1 MFHNITL
8 LITFLLLLIGGYD
21 RSEALSAIT
30 QPEDAK
36 TAASSKKI
44 LLNDQVALHRY
55 EVPSQALLE
64 WYAWRSSRPA
74 LLLYSNSPLMQATT
88 PLIQNNLIQHL
99 AGKDQRALRY
109 DIANPAILPQ
119 MTLHAALEGELF
131 SAVYWVMPIDIAITE
146 LSIDIFRKQMIQ
158 IGALSNEDAQ
168 TLTLHEGVFSWTVH
182 GVPFHALHPQA
193 EFAIKGPVVFHFD
206 LSYLSPLYEG
216 EIKSPLYPLIYQTLD
231 KLSNLKIET
240 LTAGFSYSQ
249 ISGEVPLGSRFVG
262 EVLAQLFKQPN
273 MLKEKLPAAWTQR
286 ANALYLPDLFNVA
299 QARDILMML
308 SETNPDDAS
317 LHYAL
322 YHVSRGSNST
332 RQAALGHLAEAV
344 RRDPTYALEYLVLA
358 PKAREKG
365 RPDEA
370 LRILSLAR
378 EANPDNP
385 FIALELVHSMIEMG
399 HGDTGV
405 PILKELL
412 NLNWSTAFYPDM
424 PSYLKQLLNEVNS
437 K

>member
-8 LITFLLLLIGGYD
+8 LITSLLLLIGGYD

-30 QPEDAK
+30 QPEAKK

-44 LLNDQVALHRY
+44 LLNNQVALHRY

-64 WYAWRSSRPA
+64 WYAWRSSRPK
-74 LLLYSNSPLMQATT
+74 LLLYSNSPMMQATT
-88 PLIQNNLIQHL
+88 PPVQNNLIQHL
-99 AGKDQRALRY
+99 AGKDQSSLRY
-109 DIANPAILPQ
+109 NIANPAILPQ

-131 SAVYWVMPIDIAITE
+131 SAVYWVMPVDIAITE

-158 IGALSNEDAQ
+158 IGALSDEDAQ

-193 EFAIKGPVVFHFD
+193 EFVIKEPVVFHFD

-216 EIKSPLYPLIYQTLD
+216 EIKTPLYPLIYQTLD
-231 KLSNLKIET
+231 RLSNLKVET
-240 LTAGFSYSQ
+240 VAASFSYSQ
-249 ISGEVPLGSRFVG
+249 ITGEVPLGSRFVG
-262 EVLAQLFKQPN
+262 EVFAQLFKQPN
-273 MLKEKLPAAWTQR
+273 MLKEKLPAAWVQR

-308 SETNPDDAS
+308 SENNPADAS

-322 YHVSRGSNST
+322 YHASRGSSST

-385 FIALELVHSMIEMG
+385 FIALELAHSMIDMG
-399 HGDTGV
+399 HGDTAV

-412 NLNWSTAFYPDM
+412 SLNWSTAFYPDM
-424 PSYLKQLLNEVNS
+424 PDYLKQLLSEVDS

>member
-21 RSEALSAIT
+21 RSEALSAT
-30 QPEDAK
+30 TDPEAAK

-88 PLIQNNLIQHL
+88 PTIQNNLIQHL
-99 AGKDQRALRY
+99 AGKDESALRY

-119 MTLHAALEGELF
+119 MTLHTALVGELF
-131 SAVYWVMPIDIAITE
+131 SAVYWVMPFDIAITE
-146 LSIDIFRKQMIQ
+146 LSIDIFRQQMIQ
-158 IGALSNEDAQ
+158 IGALNNEEAQ
-168 TLTLHEGVFSWTVH
+168 TLTLHEGVFSGEVH

-193 EFAIKGPVVFHFD
+193 KFAIKGPVVFHFD
-206 LSYLSPLYEG
+206 LSYLSPLYKG
-216 EIKSPLYPLIYQTLD
+216 EIKTPLYPLIYQTLD
-231 KLSNLKIET
+231 KLSNLKVEAV
-240 LTAGFSYSQ
+240 TAGFSYSQ

-262 EVLAQLFKQPN
+262 EVFAQLFKQPN
-273 MLKEKLPAAWTQR
+273 MLKEKLPAAWVQR
-286 ANALYLPDLFNVA
+286 ANALYLPDLFNVG

-308 SETNPDDAS
+308 SENNPADAS

-322 YHVSRGSNST
+322 YHASRGSSST
-332 RQAALGHLAEAV
+332 RQGALDHLGEAV

-412 NLNWSTAFYPDM
+412 TLDWSTAFYPEM
-424 PSYLKQLLNEVNS
+424 PGYLEQLLSEVDS